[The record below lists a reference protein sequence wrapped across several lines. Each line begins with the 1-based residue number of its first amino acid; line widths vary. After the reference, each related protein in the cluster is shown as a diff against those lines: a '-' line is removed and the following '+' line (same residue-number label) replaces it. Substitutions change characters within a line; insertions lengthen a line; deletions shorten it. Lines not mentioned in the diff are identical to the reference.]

1 MRQRTFNILFMI
13 LSIDGKTSTGN
24 MDKDFSKINGI
35 KKGLK
40 QYYEVRE
47 IRDSTL
53 KPGSG
58 WWVCGN

>member
-1 MRQRTFNILFMI
+1 MI